1 MRTHKSLTGMRGF
14 TIVWIGQLVSLLA
27 SAMTGFAIPIW
38 AYEKTESATALAL
51 AGFFFV
57 APMLAISP
65 IAGALVDRHNRKLMM
80 MLSDLAAGLATLVIF
95 ILYNQGRLEIWHIYI
110 TNAFQGL
117 FHAFQW
123 PAYSAAI
130 STMLPKD
137 QYGRANG
144 MMSLVETAP
153 GIFAPMIAAAA
164 WGLIGLE
171 GILLI
176 DLMTFIFAIL
186 VLLMV
191 HIPPPVSTIEGQKK
205 QGNLLSEAL
214 YGLTYIFSRP
224 SLLGLQLV
232 FLSGNFFHGLAH
244 SIWTPMILARTGSD
258 PATLGLV
265 NSLGAVGGFIGGLA
279 MSAWG
284 GPKRRVHG
292 VLAGWV
298 LSSLLGTVLMGL
310 GRGMLVWAT
319 AAFLGSFI
327 APIINGSNQ
336 AIWQSKVPPDLQG
349 RVFSIR
355 RLIAW
360 FISPLAM
367 LLAGPL
373 ADRVLEP
380 AMLSGGSLTHTFGSL
395 VGAGPGAGMAL
406 LFIFCG
412 FAAAGVG
419 LAGYAYP
426 NVRLAEDRM
435 PDHDQ
440 LQPAPTTTPAD

>member
-1 MRTHKSLTGMRGF
+1 
-14 TIVWIGQLVSLLA
+14 
-27 SAMTGFAIPIW
+27 
-38 AYEKTESATALAL
+38 
-51 AGFFFV
+51 
-57 APMLAISP
+57 
-65 IAGALVDRHNRKLMM
+65 
-80 MLSDLAAGLATLVIF
+80 
-95 ILYNQGRLEIWHIYI
+95 
-110 TNAFQGL
+110 
-117 FHAFQW
+117 
-123 PAYSAAI
+123 
-130 STMLPKD
+130 
-137 QYGRANG
+137 
-144 MMSLVETAP
+144 
-153 GIFAPMIAAAA
+153 
-164 WGLIGLE
+164 
-171 GILLI
+171 
-176 DLMTFIFAIL
+176 
-186 VLLMV
+186 
-191 HIPPPVSTIEGQKK
+191 
-205 QGNLLSEAL
+205 
-214 YGLTYIFSRP
+214 
-224 SLLGLQLV
+224 
-232 FLSGNFFHGLAH
+232 
-244 SIWTPMILARTGSD
+244 MILARTGSD